1 MDSPILPLSSSS
13 QQRKTR
19 TEPRHKLTSREKY
32 KWKDKMK
39 LTLIESALV
48 LVLAGTASLAQRN
61 YRCRVESEGLKS
73 QLLVP

>member
-1 MDSPILPLSSSS
+1 
-13 QQRKTR
+13 
-19 TEPRHKLTSREKY
+19 
-32 KWKDKMK
+32 MK

-61 YRCRVESEGLKS
+61 YRCRVESEGLKG